1 MLKIL
6 YILVAQALAR
16 PAPVVGS
23 GQSCANYI
31 VNFSVSN
38 FTVSPNPVPP
48 GAVGT
53 VNMTGIFVNPANI
66 VAVNVNLA
74 GSGIIDN
81 YPTNVNQQFTGGQ
94 SAIFIANFTAEPGSG
109 VWNIQTT
116 LQATS
121 SAPQL
126 CWQFGY
132 SN

>member
-48 GAVGT
+48 GSVAT
-53 VNMTGIFVNPANI
+53 VNMTETFLNPTNI
-66 VAVNVNLA
+66 VAVNIKLA
-74 GSGIIDN
+74 GSEIIDN

-94 SAIFIANFTAEPGSG
+94 SAIFTAKFTAEPGSG